1 MGPSISRPLLAGVDL
16 SDSVQPYRWLEL
28 RLSSCRLTQPLI
40 LVALQQQ
47 QQNGALRLA
56 QPWL

>member
-1 MGPSISRPLLAGVDL
+1 LLSTVVVL
-16 SDSVQPYRWLEL
+16 PVWTFQTVQPYRWLEL

-47 QQNGALRLA
+47 QQNGALLLA